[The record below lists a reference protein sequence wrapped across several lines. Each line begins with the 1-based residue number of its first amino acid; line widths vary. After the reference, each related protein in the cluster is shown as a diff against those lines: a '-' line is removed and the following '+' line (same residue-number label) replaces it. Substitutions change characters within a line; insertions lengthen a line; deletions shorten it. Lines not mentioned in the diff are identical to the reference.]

1 MELVDPRNTDLRAV
15 LQKGEF
21 AIMAGNDVV
30 DGDDLDEDDGPTG
43 SASDSE

>member
-1 MELVDPRNTDLRAV
+1 MELVDPRNTELRSV

-30 DGDDLDEDDGPTG
+30 DEDDEAADGPTG
-43 SASDSE
+43 SASDSD